1 MGKTS
6 FVVTETGNDLG
17 YNITSYFP
25 KEIENIFFEILSSS
39 EPIVVGTIYEN
50 FFKKSISCNS
60 CN

>member
-1 MGKTS
+1 M
-6 FVVTETGNDLG
+6 TETGNDLG

-39 EPIVVGTIYEN
+39 EPIVVGTIYEK